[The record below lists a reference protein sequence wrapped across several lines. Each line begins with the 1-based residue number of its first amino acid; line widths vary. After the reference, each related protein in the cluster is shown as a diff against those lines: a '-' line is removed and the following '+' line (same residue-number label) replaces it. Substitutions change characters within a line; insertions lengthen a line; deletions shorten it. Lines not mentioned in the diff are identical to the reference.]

1 MKDEDDFE
9 GEGDDDPSEMG
20 PGGKPKKNNSAA
32 SARFRMKK
40 KLKEQRLEVSA
51 KTMTARVHTL
61 QRKVSVLEAEAGY
74 LRELLRLRIL
84 NEAAAAQQVP
94 EHDPSTPFWPQT

>member
-1 MKDEDDFE
+1 MKDEEGFD